1 MSRVMK
7 RASGVEMVLLSKHFV
22 VVNLSQW
29 VVVAPGKSRR
39 LPPTG
44 PGAGDDPFV
53 GNAAGLFE
61 AGYAFS
67 DLEVNPAVGT
77 KCAEVLLVKNFVRD
91 TSQRE
96 FHVLVA
102 GHGGT
107 VVKFLDV

>member
-1 MSRVMK
+1 MLPERRS
-7 RASGVEMVLLSKHFV
+7 SG
-22 VVNLSQW
+22 NR
-29 VVVAPGKSRR
+29 GKSKM
-39 LPPTG
+39 G
-44 PGAGDDPFV
+44 KMSFDPVV